1 MSYVKEKN
9 KGKIL
14 HVFHVLKDVFTC
26 LEFFKQDLPE
36 DLI

>member
-1 MSYVKEKN
+1 MFKEKN

-14 HVFHVLKDVFTC
+14 HVFHNFKDVHTC
-26 LEFFKQDLPE
+26 LEFFKQDVPE